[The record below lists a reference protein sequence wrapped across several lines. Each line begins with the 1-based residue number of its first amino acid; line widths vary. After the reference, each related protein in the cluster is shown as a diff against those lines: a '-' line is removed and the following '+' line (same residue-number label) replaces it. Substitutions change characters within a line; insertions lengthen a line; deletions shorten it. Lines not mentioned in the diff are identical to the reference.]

1 MGIHLVWRKKEDKLL
16 GLVCLRVLVTLKNG
30 LVSKRYYCMVVFRSP
45 LHLCPH
51 SSPNIFTVILIPI
64 WTSDLEGCFGNY
76 ALGWFAV
83 VVMGFT
89 CGSDIFIFIFI
100 KKLYIVIFL
109 MYFYSLKML
118 ILNNFFNIYIYICN

>member
-1 MGIHLVWRKKEDKLL
+1 
-16 GLVCLRVLVTLKNG
+16 
-30 LVSKRYYCMVVFRSP
+30 
-45 LHLCPH
+45 
-51 SSPNIFTVILIPI
+51 LIPS

-109 MYFYSLKML
+109 MYFYSLK
-118 ILNNFFNIYIYICN
+118 I

>member
-1 MGIHLVWRKKEDKLL
+1 
-16 GLVCLRVLVTLKNG
+16 
-30 LVSKRYYCMVVFRSP
+30 
-45 LHLCPH
+45 
-51 SSPNIFTVILIPI
+51 LIPS

-100 KKLYIVIFL
+100 FIKKLYIVIFL
-109 MYFYSLKML
+109 MYFYSLKIL
-118 ILNNFFNIYIYICN
+118 ILNNFFIYIYSYELCK